1 MVSQNVV
8 AAIAAFSFFIGSS
21 ASPCIPNSSLSSAAT
36 TTSLA
41 VIETG
46 STATGATSTTD
57 SASTDITSTTE
68 AVSSTYATSSV
79 ETSSAETSSAETSSA
94 EASSTALSSTAYIST
109 TTLATTTTT
118 VAEPEVT
125 LLVNGGFDVS
135 PASYSPWTIF
145 SGAALGGSIGTDDTT
160 VQGGAR
166 SLAIRSA
173 SSSEVV
179 VAQALDKTL
188 LKADKEYKFS
198 LWAQVSSSTGCSDGI
213 YIWIDANNLSQ
224 DVGPRVHASGA
235 DLAGGWRYMEGS
247 YTFTEAMLSGDNSIR
262 VVIKSRC
269 SNSQKAWVD
278 TAQLVEA

>member
-1 MVSQNVV
+1 MVSQNFV
-8 AAIAAFSFFIGSS
+8 AALAAFSFFIGSS
-21 ASPCIPNSSLSSAAT
+21 ASPCRPNSSLSSAAT

-46 STATGATSTTD
+46 STATGATSTTET
-57 SASTDITSTTE
+57 ASTDITSTTE
-68 AVSSTYATSSV
+68 AVSSTYV
-79 ETSSAETSSAETSSA
+79 TSSAET
-94 EASSTALSSTAYIST
+94 SSTALSSTAYIST

-135 PASYSPWTIF
+135 PASYDPWTIF

-173 SSSEVV
+173 SSSTVV
-179 VAQALDKTL
+179 VAQVLDKTL

-198 LWAQVSSSTGCSDGI
+198 LWGQVSSSTGCSDGI

-262 VVIKSRC
+262 VVIQARC